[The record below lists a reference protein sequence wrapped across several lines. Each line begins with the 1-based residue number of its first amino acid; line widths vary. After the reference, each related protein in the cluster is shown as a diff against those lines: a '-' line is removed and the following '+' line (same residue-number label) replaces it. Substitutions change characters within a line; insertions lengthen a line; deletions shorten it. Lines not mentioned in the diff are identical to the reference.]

1 SIGAVKAVE
10 IGDGF
15 SVSGVLGSENNDSF
29 YEDND
34 GNIKKRSNH
43 AGGIL
48 GGISDGADIRA
59 RLYVKPTPSISAVQH
74 TVRTDGTETSLSIS
88 GRHDPVIV
96 PRAVVV
102 AEMMA
107 ALAVLDLM
115 LVNMGSRLEYLKDI
129 YGTDRT

>member
-1 SIGAVKAVE
+1 M
-10 IGDGF
+10 
-15 SVSGVLGSENNDSF
+15 
-29 YEDND
+29 
-34 GNIKKRSNH
+34 
-43 AGGIL
+43 
-48 GGISDGADIRA
+48 
-59 RLYVKPTPSISAVQH
+59 
-74 TVRTDGTETSLSIS
+74 
-88 GRHDPVIV
+88 IV